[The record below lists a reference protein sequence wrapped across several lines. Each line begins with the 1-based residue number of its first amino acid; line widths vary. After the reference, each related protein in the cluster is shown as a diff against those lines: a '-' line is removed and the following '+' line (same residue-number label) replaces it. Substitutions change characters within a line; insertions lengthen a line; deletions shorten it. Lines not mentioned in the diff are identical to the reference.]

1 VAARP
6 LSAGHEARTVAVGQR
21 RRRYALGLLLV
32 VYVLNFVAADVLC
45 MRPSTLRSRLEKLGI
60 ERPVVASVA

>member
-1 VAARP
+1 
-6 LSAGHEARTVAVGQR
+6 VAVGQR

-60 ERPVVASVA
+60 ERR